1 MKYHLLTLGCQMNTS
16 DGERVRAVLEREGFS
31 ETLTEDDADILG
43 ILACSVRQKPIDK
56 VYNKIAEWNRAKNHR
71 NLITFISGCV
81 LPADREKF
89 LKLFD
94 FVFPMSELNQL
105 PEMIRGY
112 GVATPASLKQQ
123 GNSPILPNNENIY
136 SLWNIRPKYS
146 SGFEAY
152 VPIQNGCDKMC
163 TFCAVPYTRGREVSR
178 PSAEILDEVEQLV
191 KQGYKAIT
199 LLGQNVNSYG
209 LDKPNTEISFAELLE
224 KIGQLGDSSHEE
236 FWVYFTS
243 PHPSD
248 MDPKVFE
255 VIAQHRCL
263 AKQIHLPLQ
272 SGDEKLL
279 IHMNRRHD
287 VETYRELVAKLR
299 ASLPQATLFTDIIV
313 GFCGETEEQFQNTV
327 EAFKEFRF
335 NMAYIAQYSPRP
347 GAASYRW
354 DDDVPFNVKKERHLR
369 LTEVLKRISLEHNL
383 KLVGQ
388 TVKVLVTGTEQ
399 RTPYLTGYTEGRL
412 VTRILATEGSL
423 IGKIITVRI
432 TTANELSLAG
442 EPLLVTTAITA

>member
-1 MKYHLLTLGCQMNTS
+1 
-16 DGERVRAVLEREGFS
+16 
-31 ETLTEDDADILG
+31 
-43 ILACSVRQKPIDK
+43 
-56 VYNKIAEWNRAKNHR
+56 
-71 NLITFISGCV
+71 
-81 LPADREKF
+81 
-89 LKLFD
+89 
-94 FVFPMSELNQL
+94 
-105 PEMIRGY
+105 
-112 GVATPASLKQQ
+112 
-123 GNSPILPNNENIY
+123 
-136 SLWNIRPKYS
+136 
-146 SGFEAY
+146 
-152 VPIQNGCDKMC
+152 
-163 TFCAVPYTRGREVSR
+163 
-178 PSAEILDEVEQLV
+178 VEQLV

-209 LDKPNTEISFAELLE
+209 LDKPNDEISFAELLE
-224 KIGQLGDSSHEE
+224 KIGQLGNNSHEE

-255 VIAQHRCL
+255 VIAQHHCL

-287 VETYRELVAKLR
+287 VETYRELVTKLR
-299 ASLPQATLFTDIIV
+299 ATLPQATLFTDIIV
-313 GFCGETEEQFQNTV
+313 GFCSETEEQFQNTV

-347 GAASYRW
+347 GAASHRW
-354 DDDVPFNVKKERHLR
+354 EDNVPINIKKERHLR

-383 KLVGQ
+383 KMVGQ
-388 TVKVLVTGTEQ
+388 TVKVLITGTEQ

-412 VTRILATEGSL
+412 VTRILATDGSL
-423 IGKIITVRI
+423 IGKIITVKI

-442 EPLLVTTAITA
+442 EPLLVTTTINA